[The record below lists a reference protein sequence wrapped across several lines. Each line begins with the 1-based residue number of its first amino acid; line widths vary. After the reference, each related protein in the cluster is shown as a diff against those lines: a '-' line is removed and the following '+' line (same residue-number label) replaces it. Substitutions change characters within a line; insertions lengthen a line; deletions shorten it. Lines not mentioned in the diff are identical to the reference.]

1 MVRRRMERRSASRG
15 RRGSRGVTGTVRYE
29 FRIRGDLSETVL
41 GAFPDLHVE
50 PVHAETVL
58 IGALPDQAALHAV
71 LAQIE
76 ALGLELIEVR
86 RTT

>member
-1 MVRRRMERRSASRG
+1 M
-15 RRGSRGVTGTVRYE
+15 TGAVRYE
-29 FRIRGDLSETVL
+29 IRIRGELSETVL

-50 PVHAETVL
+50 PVHSETVL
-58 IGALPDQAALHAV
+58 VGELTDQAALHAV

-86 RTT
+86 RST